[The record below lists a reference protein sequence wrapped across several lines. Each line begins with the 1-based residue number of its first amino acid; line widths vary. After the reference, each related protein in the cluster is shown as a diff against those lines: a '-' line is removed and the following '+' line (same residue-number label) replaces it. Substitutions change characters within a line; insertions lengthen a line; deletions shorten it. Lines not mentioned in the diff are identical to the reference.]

1 MHTIA
6 LHDLLHMLQLR
17 HSPAGAASQ
26 PIVLVDLD
34 ELESLSPR
42 EASLLAHRL
51 PDDLRIYVGVRTRPL
66 PVPLIGPGQQILE
79 RLTTTISPT
88 VGALADGTPEGPA
101 SATSA
106 VVRVDDPL
114 ETAARIAEQGRRTPD
129 AVHVMDTVLR
139 IAERATARETL
150 ISESY
155 GYAALLDGPEYGAW
169 RTVAGAPVGPP
180 AQVRRDRHGDTN
192 VVTIDWTTPESGM
205 DHALRLAVAQALL
218 DARHEGADEIE
229 LRAEGP
235 DFCAQPIPDDD
246 PARRGD
252 ARAHLN
258 RLQRHPGVAAWLV
271 HRRLTVRVQG
281 RCCSAGLELAAF
293 AHTVIA
299 DRDARFWVPHLP
311 YGLCFGAGG
320 SVSLTSRIG
329 RWRTAYLALSGASI
343 DAATALRWGL
353 VDVIADAHAPSRPPY
368 ELVGAPS
375 RA

>member
-1 MHTIA
+1 MCIR
-6 LHDLLHMLQLR
+6 DRLR

-139 IAERATARETL
+139 IAERATARAVSYTHL
-150 ISESY
+150 DVYKRQAGILARYGLVLRDGVDISDACWVFQALVIREGLERRIDPEPVSY
-155 GYAALLDGPEYGAW
+155 THLDVYKRQVPPVAALPDLESLQ
-169 RTVAGAPVGPP
+169 PVRAATPTSVT
-180 AQVRRDRHGDTN
+180 AVR
-192 VVTIDWTTPESGM
+192 V
-205 DHALRLAVAQALL
+205 
-218 DARHEGADEIE
+218 
-229 LRAEGP
+229 
-235 DFCAQPIPDDD
+235 
-246 PARRGD
+246 ARRRSCGVELIVGLPLRRGTA
-252 ARAHLN
+252 ARGTP
-258 RLQRHPGVAAWLV
+258 RIRPKS
-271 HRRLTVRVQG
+271 RR
-281 RCCSAGLELAAF
+281 
-293 AHTVIA
+293 
-299 DRDARFWVPHLP
+299 
-311 YGLCFGAGG
+311 
-320 SVSLTSRIG
+320 
-329 RWRTAYLALSGASI
+329 
-343 DAATALRWGL
+343 
-353 VDVIADAHAPSRPPY
+353 
-368 ELVGAPS
+368 
-375 RA
+375 